1 MSRMN
6 ILAPIAAS
14 LVVAVA
20 GVTHHVS
27 VSIQNPGGQ
36 TINSHLK
43 SPAPDTASAQGASGD
58 GSTPAP
64 AATSAG
70 GDAQSAAGPGQ
81 MSEATFWGL
90 IAETRAAAHDDT
102 GEQSQLLEERL
113 SKLSPQ
119 AILGFERIRH
129 GLDKGA
135 YTWDM
140 WGAAYVIEDG
150 CSDDCFRDFRGY
162 LISLGRSAYENAL
175 QNPDSLAPVVQDAEN
190 GDWENADDPAPDA
203 YSSATGNDYPGDTSD
218 LSGDPRG
225 QAWDDS
231 NEQLLIQ
238 RYPALAA
245 RFR

>member
-1 MSRMN
+1 MN
-6 ILAPIAAS
+6 ILAPIAVS
-14 LVVAVA
+14 LLVGVA

-27 VSIQNPGGQ
+27 VSIQNTGGQ
-36 TINSHLK
+36 TVDTHLK
-43 SPAPDTASAQGASGD
+43 SPAPDSASAQGTSGV
-58 GSTPAP
+58 GSAPAP

-70 GDAQSAAGPGQ
+70 GGAQSAADPAQ
-81 MSEATFWGL
+81 MSEATFWQL
-90 IAETRAAAHDDT
+90 IAETRAAAHNDT
-102 GEQSQLLEERL
+102 GEQSHLLEERL
-113 SKLSPQ
+113 SKMPPQ

-129 GLDKGA
+129 GLDEGA

-162 LISLGRSAYENAL
+162 VISLGRTAYENAL
-175 QNPDSLAPVVQDAEN
+175 QNPDSLAPVAQDAEN

-203 YSSATGNDYPGDTSD
+203 YSSATGNDYPSDTSD

-231 NEQLLIQ
+231 NEQSLIQ